1 MMRGFQ
7 ILILLFFSQLATF
20 GQAPEPINV
29 DKVNERIERKR
40 AIIRNLQKGPR
51 SDSTLRELAKT
62 ILSTSWEYMAIGN
75 YDSSIAIGYRAM
87 AIAEEHQ
94 FIELLPEIYHNL
106 GTGLQDVNQY
116 TKTKEFIEKYNAL
129 PKEIQNIFPKFR
141 MVEISYIEHVYGQ
154 DSSRVRL
161 KEFVD
166 KALAEGDTIPNLNI
180 IRNYSMVF
188 FNLDRSETGD
198 SILNIIWKY
207 RFQDERHLIPTY
219 YSLKGAFLADLGEP
233 ELGLLYLDTA
243 MEIAVDQRIPDELE
257 EIYELKIWIHSLL
270 GNWQAAY
277 KDLKAYKEFSD
288 SVFGFNQVEL
298 IENLNTKYE
307 TEKKERMIKD
317 QEDELQRASLIRNLL
332 FVFIFV
338 ILAFALLLIRNYNQ
352 KKRLVEQQLELS
364 HRKVDDLIRDQRIRS
379 IEAMMK
385 GQEEERQ
392 RLARDLHDRLGGMLS
407 TVKLQFSG
415 FGDRNGTTE
424 DQGFVKAVHMLDEA
438 SREVRRISHD
448 LASGTL
454 ENMGLVSTL
463 EQLQETIENSGRIN
477 MELNVFGLDDRLEP
491 SLELE
496 LYRIIQ
502 ELVSNTLK
510 HANARNISLSLTAND
525 GVLNLIFEDDG
536 KGFDYNKVKEKKGL
550 GLSNI
555 PMRVEKMNGTFT
567 VDSSSGNGATFIID
581 VPLV

>member
-307 TEKKERMIKD
+307 TEK
-317 QEDELQRASLIRNLL
+317 
-332 FVFIFV
+332 
-338 ILAFALLLIRNYNQ
+338 
-352 KKRLVEQQLELS
+352 
-364 HRKVDDLIRDQRIRS
+364 
-379 IEAMMK
+379 
-385 GQEEERQ
+385 
-392 RLARDLHDRLGGMLS
+392 
-407 TVKLQFSG
+407 
-415 FGDRNGTTE
+415 
-424 DQGFVKAVHMLDEA
+424 
-438 SREVRRISHD
+438 
-448 LASGTL
+448 
-454 ENMGLVSTL
+454 
-463 EQLQETIENSGRIN
+463 
-477 MELNVFGLDDRLEP
+477 
-491 SLELE
+491 
-496 LYRIIQ
+496 
-502 ELVSNTLK
+502 
-510 HANARNISLSLTAND
+510 
-525 GVLNLIFEDDG
+525 
-536 KGFDYNKVKEKKGL
+536 
-550 GLSNI
+550 
-555 PMRVEKMNGTFT
+555 
-567 VDSSSGNGATFIID
+567 
-581 VPLV
+581 